1 MMSALLSSL
10 VQKAQE
16 LPEAIQDELA
26 EQFIEDIENEIK
38 WQVTLSKPQDSL
50 ILKQLAQI
58 AIADSETGQTKEI
71 GFDDL

>member
-50 ILKQLAQI
+50 ILKQLAQK